1 MRYRALLLLAS
12 LVACGPDP
20 QPTSCH
26 AGLPDFSVLITA
38 PEGPL
43 PADTV
48 VKLYYG
54 ARPPDDPEVLVV
66 AEPATP
72 QALFCY
78 VSDRNGVYD
87 EKNSAL
93 GQQTTSTFNVGG
105 AGGESGAGG
114 AGGESNGGGGSIEGL
129 VCKLYTD
136 GSARLEVKTTMYDL
150 AELELS
156 LKSGVCI
163 VSSSITLEAT
173 DAGMEH

>member
-1 MRYRALLLLAS
+1 MGYRALALLA
-12 LVACGPDP
+12 LVAACGPDSP
-20 QPTSCH
+20 PSQCH
-26 AGLPDFSVLITA
+26 GGDPDFSVLITA

-43 PADTV
+43 PPDTI

-54 ARPPDDPEVLVV
+54 ARSAEDPEVLVL

-78 VSDRNGVYD
+78 VSDRTGTYD
-87 EKNSAL
+87 KKAPAL
-93 GQQTTSTFNVGG
+93 GQQTTSSFSVGG

-114 AGGESNGGGGSIEGL
+114 ASNGGTGAIEAL

-136 GSARLEVKTTMYDL
+136 GSARLEVNTTMYDP
-150 AELELS
+150 AQLELS
-156 LKSGVCI
+156 LKSGVCT

-173 DAGMEH
+173 DAGMAH